1 MKKEIEISEKIKLIF
16 YWNEDRITRIF
27 DLKNDK
33 EINNLIYN
41 PDDKTLINILTVV
54 LNFIKQNFKLL
65 TNNIELPELFQN
77 LSVLKFILIPIIID
91 NKKTSSLFLNIENNK
106 IGLEI
111 ERI

>member
-33 EINNLIYN
+33 EINNLICN

-91 NKKTSSLFLNIENNK
+91 NKKISSLFLNIEDNK